1 MYLGVP
7 RGDVLVWSTVFII
20 WMGTVCADH
29 VHISRNDH
37 TEDLFSCP
45 QRLWLENG
53 WLYKLAIPIRNP
65 HHQIHHSVLMKQS
78 NIKHEVPVRSQEI
91 LFCKA
96 IYIVLYQKF
105 F

>member
-1 MYLGVP
+1 MLSSLTTVHLHSHSFFFPTVMEHAACMYLGVP
-7 RGDVLVWSTVFII
+7 WRNVLVWSTVFII

-45 QRLWLENG
+45 QGLGFEYG

-65 HHQIHHSVLMKQS
+65 HHQIHHSILMK
-78 NIKHEVPVRSQEI
+78 E
-91 LFCKA
+91 
-96 IYIVLYQKF
+96 
-105 F
+105 